1 MVTRYFV
8 DFYPTRYVT
17 FPHARYVS
25 IVLGL
30 KENRATRIGSWYIGG
45 LGEDISFM
53 ESKRQNSIRCESLRQ
68 QSHSSHDLFAH
79 R

>member
-8 DFYPTRYVT
+8 DFYPTSYVT

-30 KENRATRIGSWYIGG
+30 KKNCATRIGSWYIGG

-53 ESKRQNSIRCESLRQ
+53 ESKRQNSIRRESL
-68 QSHSSHDLFAH
+68 H
-79 R
+79 